1 MEPTKETIDQ
11 LHEQEQILCEQ
22 IACLEER
29 VAASSTPGIR
39 EFRKTRLRQLQGL
52 HRELSGRLSRLKTS
66 TKPAVDA
73 YMLGTALR
81 DAKLVVESTFF
92 EPSPLG

>member
-11 LHEQEQILCEQ
+11 LHEQEQMLCEQ
-22 IACLEER
+22 IAGLEET

-39 EFRKTRLRQLQGL
+39 EFRKTRLRQLQG
-52 HRELSGRLSRLKTS
+52 HYRELSERLRRLETS
-66 TKPAVDA
+66 SKPVFEA

-81 DAKLVVESTFF
+81 EAKLVAESTFRA
-92 EPSPLG
+92 

>member
-11 LHEQEQILCEQ
+11 LHEQEQTLCEQ

-39 EFRKTRLRQLQGL
+39 EFRRTRLRQLQGL
-52 HRELSGRLSRLKTS
+52 HRELSARLRRLQNS
-66 TKPAVDA
+66 TKPAFEA

-81 DAKLVVESTFF
+81 DANLVVESTFRA
-92 EPSPLG
+92 